1 MGKARENNTISKYVG
16 AKWYAVTVI
25 GAGSQPEYLE
35 CLCKCGKRFEVL
47 VERFKT
53 GLVMSCGCDS
63 SIPMDEELVFSKL
76 RRTASRLV
84 GRHGAG
90 KSKADVCADW
100 RESKVLFANWALN
113 NGYKPGC
120 SLKIIDKSKPYGPSN
135 CVITDNRYS
144 TSGFG
149 DELSPFSEKSAYQAE
164 ESKNV
169 IHVQISKSGEPTAFR
184 GFRDKGYAL
193 PDAWDEIPV
202 RDLTESE
209 ISKYFLEV

>member
-1 MGKARENNTISKYVG
+1 MGKVRENNTISKYVG
-16 AKWYAVTVI
+16 AKWYAVTVV

-35 CLCKCGKRFEVL
+35 CLCKCGKRFEVP
-47 VERFKT
+47 VEQFKT
-53 GLVMSCGCDS
+53 GLVMSCGCDAA
-63 SIPMDEELVFSKL
+63 IPMDEEHMFFRL
-76 RRTASRLV
+76 RRTVSRLI
-84 GRHGAG
+84 GRYGAG
-90 KSKADVCADW
+90 KSRAGVCDDW
-100 RESKVLFANWALN
+100 RESKVLFANWAIN
-113 NGYKPGC
+113 NGYKPGR

-169 IHVQISKSGEPTAFR
+169 IHVQISKSGELTAFR
-184 GFRDKGYAL
+184 GFKDKGYAL
-193 PDAWDEIPV
+193 PDPWDEIPV

>member
-1 MGKARENNTISKYVG
+1 MGKAREDNTISKYVG
-16 AKWYAVTVI
+16 AKWYAVTVT
-25 GAGSQPEYLE
+25 GEGSQPEYLE
-35 CLCKCGKRFEVL
+35 CLCKCGKRFEVP

-63 SIPMDEELVFSKL
+63 SVPMDEELVFSKL

-113 NGYKPGC
+113 NGYKPG
-120 SLKIIDKSKPYGPSN
+120 LTLRLIDKEKDYGPDN
-135 CVITDNRYS
+135 CWWAFKVEKEPEQ
-144 TSGFG
+144 SGIYGVF
-149 DELSPFSEKSAYQAE
+149 DKAIPDHSE
-164 ESKNV
+164 ESPRS
-169 IHVQISKSGEPTAFR
+169 IHVQIGKSGEPTAFR
-184 GFRDKGYAL
+184 GFKDKGYAL
-193 PDAWDEIPV
+193 PDPWDEIPV